1 MALVVGEGVDGG
13 PPRAATAAVMGARG
27 ELTGGMER
35 ERRGLGEVE
44 EGMGVLTVEAIEL
57 RWPHG
62 GDRRECS
69 AFGEK
74 TEEAGLERGGRRAA
88 GCAAW

>member
-1 MALVVGEGVDGG
+1 MAMDGG
-13 PPRAATAAVMGARG
+13 LRARG
-27 ELTGGMER
+27 ELCSGNER
-35 ERRGLGEVE
+35 VRRGLGEEE

-74 TEEAGLERGGRRAA
+74 QRRRD
-88 GCAAW
+88 